1 MTIRSVRY
9 ARLGE
14 AHMAAKASGNANSPS
29 RMVVV
34 SKGAMRA
41 RYPSVAPT
49 HAHDTRP
56 RRRVGALS
64 MAQAIRARAISATR
78 IPSAP
83 K

>member
-41 RYPSVAPT
+41 RCT
-49 HAHDTRP
+49 DRE
-56 RRRVGALS
+56 R
-64 MAQAIRARAISATR
+64 
-78 IPSAP
+78 
-83 K
+83 